1 MAGQVGTGPIPSNR
15 DTVPGTRDA
24 LMMKPTAKNCN
35 EERTASYAVEAG
47 ALALYDEFQSLVQ
60 GRRADVGTWIHAV
73 APKTGT
79 IDQQL
84 AILDTFKSWL
94 DSFRPLPPGV
104 AADLQTFYTVNL
116 TYHSNALEGNTL
128 TQSET
133 ELVLSHGITIGGKS
147 LVEHLEVI
155 GHRDAMAYMEV
166 LARNEVAIGEREIKE
181 LHSLI
186 MLPIAPTSAS
196 VEAGV
201 YRTLDVRA
209 AGTGYVYA
217 SHYRVRELM
226 EGFASWLESE
236 VAQSLH
242 PVAFASEA
250 HYRLVT
256 IHPFRDGNGRTA
268 RLLMNLCLLR
278 AGYPITVIDNAQRAL
293 YISALAWA
301 QGHGDDF
308 GRLTLLVS
316 EACRRSFLEYLRLLA
331 TAGESRGLGARFYG
345 DLLAS
350 KGRLDA
356 TGEIS

>member
-1 MAGQVGTGPIPSNR
+1 MLTNDPHFPAS
-15 DTVPGTRDA
+15 
-24 LMMKPTAKNCN
+24 PTAEDPYNAFQK
-35 EERTASYAVEAG
+35 ELRRRTGGVT
-47 ALALYDEFQSLVQ
+47 
-60 GRRADVGTWIHAV
+60 TWIEA
-73 APKTGT
+73 ALPSLTGERS
-79 IDQQL
+79 L
-84 AILDTFKSWL
+84 EARLEELDTLKSWL

-104 AADLQTFYTVNL
+104 AAELQKFYTVNL
-116 TYHSNALEGNTL
+116 TYHSNAIEGNTL

-166 LARNEVAIGEREIKE
+166 LAQNEVAIGEREIKE

-186 MLPIAPTSAS
+186 LLPIASTSVSTSTS
-196 VEAGV
+196 VEAGA

-209 AGTGYVYA
+209 AGTGYVYPP
-217 SHYRVRELM
+217 HYQVRELM
-226 EGFASWLESE
+226 DVFASWLASE
-236 VAQSLH
+236 AAKDLH

-301 QGHGDDF
+301 QSHGDDF
-308 GRLTLLVS
+308 GRLTVLVS
-316 EACRRSFLEYLRLLA
+316 EACRTSFLEYLRLLA
-331 TAGESRGLGARFYG
+331 TAGESRSLGERFYR

-350 KGRLDA
+350 QGRTNAIGGLGA
-356 TGEIS
+356 TGEVA